1 MRIDGKTI
9 GMELRALRIKNDLNV
24 DEVCEKIGINRTSLY
39 KYENNADDLKYK
51 TLVQILDFYGTNP
64 TIFFKIIGEYFHNK
78 GE

>member
-24 DEVCEKIGINRTSLY
+24 DEVCKKIGINRTSLY

-64 TIFFKIIGEYFHNK
+64 AIFLR
-78 GE
+78 